1 MIRSFLFVAAFCFQ
15 FVYAVSTPTRYT
27 VNLTNTEAN
36 QLTVLVTPASTLK
49 GEVFFRMPKII
60 PGTYSIYDFGRF
72 VTDFTFETKSGKTA
86 SLQKVDDNTWKIT
99 GIENVLSLQYKVHDT
114 WNAED
119 KSNWVFEPAGT
130 NFEAGKN
137 YVLNNHGV
145 FGYFEG
151 TTSDPVEVE
160 VTRPTTFY
168 GSTALNYT
176 SEKNKDMYR
185 IPNYHTLVDS
195 PIMYCEPDTT
205 ILNIGNSKVLISVYN
220 ANKQVTSEYIAN
232 QIAPILDAIK
242 IYLGGELPV
251 DKYAFL
257 LYLPSSFMSF
267 GFGALEHNNSSFYFL
282 PAFGGDYLGQM
293 VKDVS
298 AHEFF
303 HIVTPLTFHSEE
315 IHYFDYNNP
324 KMSKHLWLYEGV
336 TEYSAHLVQVRQG
349 LISLDDFLTE
359 MNDKINSAKNF
370 NDTLPFTLLSQACLT
385 TYKTQYLNV
394 YQKGALIGMC
404 LDLTLLHLSNGEMDL
419 PKLLNKL
426 SKEYGANKPFKDD
439 ELFEIM
445 AKNSYPAVLDF
456 LNNYVGGSKPLPFEQ
471 VFSYAGVE
479 FSKGGMVDITDFGF
493 DFEQAGYDEKTDKFY
508 IISDADI
515 SPVGKAMGL
524 KAGDII
530 QKIKDKELKMETV
543 YEILLDLYQN
553 TKPADPLSYEVARPL
568 KNNKTKKIVLKG
580 RVGTKAMSVEG
591 GLSLIEN
598 PTDSQRKIMKAWTNQ

>member
-1 MIRSFLFVAAFCFQ
+1 
-15 FVYAVSTPTRYT
+15 
-27 VNLTNTEAN
+27 
-36 QLTVLVTPASTLK
+36 
-49 GEVFFRMPKII
+49 
-60 PGTYSIYDFGRF
+60 
-72 VTDFTFETKSGKTA
+72 
-86 SLQKVDDNTWKIT
+86 
-99 GIENVLSLQYKVHDT
+99 
-114 WNAED
+114 
-119 KSNWVFEPAGT
+119 
-130 NFEAGKN
+130 
-137 YVLNNHGV
+137 
-145 FGYFEG
+145 
-151 TTSDPVEVE
+151 
-160 VTRPTTFY
+160 
-168 GSTALNYT
+168 
-176 SEKNKDMYR
+176 
-185 IPNYHTLVDS
+185 
-195 PIMYCEPDTT
+195 
-205 ILNIGNSKVLISVYN
+205 
-220 ANKQVTSEYIAN
+220 
-232 QIAPILDAIK
+232 
-242 IYLGGELPV
+242 
-251 DKYAFL
+251 
-257 LYLPSSFMSF
+257 
-267 GFGALEHNNSSFYFL
+267 FL